1 MGEII
6 ITQPLNN
13 RPLTQYISRIDVLF
27 WSFAMIIACPHCDTL
42 NRVPDERVNQQP
54 TCGKCKLSVFT
65 AAPIELTSANFANHA
80 NKSELPLVVDFWA
93 SWCGPCKSFAPVFSA
108 AAKTWE
114 PQFRFGKLNT
124 EEQQALAAQFNIRS
138 IPTLMIFK
146 QGKILAQQ
154 AGALPQSALNQWLK
168 SHS

>member
-1 MGEII
+1 MGDNI
-6 ITQPLNN
+6 ITRSLNYC
-13 RPLTQYISRIDVLF
+13 RLAQYISRINVLF

-65 AAPIELTSANFANHA
+65 AAPIELNSANFANHA

-93 SWCGPCKSFAPVFSA
+93 SWCRPCKSFAPIFSA

-114 PQFRFGKLNT
+114 PQFRFGKINT

-146 QGKILAQQ
+146 QGHILTQQ
-154 AGALPQSALNQWLK
+154 AGALPSSAFNQWLNAYK
-168 SHS
+168 